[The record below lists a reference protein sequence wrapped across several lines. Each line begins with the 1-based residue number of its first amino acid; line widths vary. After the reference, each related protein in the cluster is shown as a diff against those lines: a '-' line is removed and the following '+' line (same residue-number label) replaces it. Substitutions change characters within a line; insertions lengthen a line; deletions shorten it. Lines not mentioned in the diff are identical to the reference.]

1 MKKKKEEQQELTE
14 EQKEKERASNYRF
27 FAWLLMICLSIIGLR
42 VYWNKTFAGVVVDGT
57 SMNQTLQNKEKLL
70 MRYTSPLTDLKHGDV
85 IVVDVSDYEECGD
98 VEYLIK
104 RLIAMEGDK
113 VKCEDG
119 QVYVWYYNTE
129 GYVALDEPYAYYY
142 ADKESYDFAEYTVRS
157 GEIFFLGD
165 NRFNSIDSRYKEG
178 YSHLQGLYKEA
189 DVYGV
194 VPQWAI
200 SNQKLLEKIFF

>member
-178 YSHLQGLYKEA
+178 YSHLQGLYKES

>member
-200 SNQKLLEKIFF
+200 SNQKLLEKICF

>member
-57 SMNQTLQNKEKLL
+57 FMNQTLQNKEKLL

-178 YSHLQGLYKEA
+178 YSHLQGLYKES